1 MQARG
6 KIWQK
11 FNNSVTGGAII
22 IAIFSILAKLLGL
35 LRDRLLAANFGA
47 GDILDAYYAAF
58 KLPDLIFNTLVLGAL
73 SVAFVPVFIHLIQRN
88 NQRSENKAGFT
99 HWQLTSAVLNIVLII
114 LGILA
119 AVLFVLAD
127 RAVPLI
133 APGFEGDKLALT
145 INMTRVMLLSVV
157 LFGVSNVLS
166 SVLQAKRRFI
176 MFALAP
182 VMYNLGIILGIVY
195 LVERIGSVGLA
206 WGVVLGAFL
215 HMLIQL
221 PAVVKLGFSWRPIIA
236 LNNKYIKQIGR
247 LMLPRT
253 FGLVGNQI
261 NQLVITIIA
270 STLVSGS
277 LAVFNLAFNLQS
289 VPIGI
294 FAVSLAV
301 SVFPLMSESYS
312 RNDLNMFL
320 HGFSAT
326 IRKILFLIIPTSFFM
341 IALRA
346 QIVRLVLGSGKFDWH
361 DTVMTAQA
369 LGIFALSLF
378 AQGMIPLLARAFYAF
393 QNTKIPVLISLI
405 SITVNIGGSIILA
418 PQWGVLGLVAAFSL
432 ANVLQVILL
441 LIVLH
446 YKVGHLDEKR
456 IGLSLFKVLVAT
468 LGALIPLQMAKYMI
482 GNAVDMQ
489 TYFGVLTQ
497 FIGASLV
504 GLITYLAIVWL
515 LGVEEI
521 KLIKS
526 KVQKMF

>member
-1 MQARG
+1 MSLV
-6 KIWQK
+6 KITLKK

-22 IAIFSILAKLLGL
+22 IATFSILAKLLGL
-35 LRDRLLAANFGA
+35 LRDRLLASTFGA

-73 SVAFVPVFIHLIQRN
+73 SVAFVPVFINLIHQK
-88 NQRSENKAGFT
+88 ENPTIKKGEFG
-99 HWQLTSAVLNIVLII
+99 HWQLTSAVINTVAII
-114 LGILA
+114 LGLLA
-119 AVLFVLAD
+119 VGLFVLAPQ
-127 RAVPLI
+127 AVPLI
-133 APGFEGDKLALT
+133 APGFTGFKLGLT
-145 INMTRVMLLSVV
+145 VKMTRIMLLSIVF
-157 LFGVSNVLS
+157 FGISNVFS
-166 SVLQAKRRFI
+166 SVLQARRKFI

-182 VMYNLGIILGIVY
+182 VMYNLGIIFGIVW
-195 LVERIGSVGLA
+195 LVKVVGPLGLA
-206 WGVVLGAFL
+206 WGVALGAL
-215 HMLIQL
+215 AHMLIQW
-221 PAVVKLGFSWRPIIA
+221 PAVLKLGFRWRP
-236 LNNKYIKQIGR
+236 LMGLKNKYIRRIGH

-253 FGLVGNQI
+253 FGLVGNQL

-270 STLVSGS
+270 STLMSGS

-312 RNDLNMFL
+312 RNDLKMFL
-320 HGFSAT
+320 HSFSGT
-326 IRKILFLIIPTSFFM
+326 IRKILFLIIPASFFM

-369 LGIFALSLF
+369 LGIFAVSLF

-405 SITVNIGGSIILA
+405 SIIVNIAGSIVLA
-418 PQWGVLGLVAAFSL
+418 SRWGVLGLVAAFSL
-432 ANVLQVILL
+432 ANILQFALL

-446 YKVGHLDEKR
+446 YKIGHLDEKR
-456 IGLSLFKVLVAT
+456 IVISLFKVLVAT
-468 LGALIPLQMAKYMI
+468 LGALIPLQIVKYMVA
-482 GNAVDMQ
+482 NLVDMH
-489 TYFGVLTQ
+489 TYIGVLTQ
-497 FIGASLV
+497 FLSAGAVALLAY
-504 GLITYLAIVWL
+504 LIIVWL
-515 LGVEEI
+515 LGVEEV

-526 KVQKMF
+526 KIQKLF